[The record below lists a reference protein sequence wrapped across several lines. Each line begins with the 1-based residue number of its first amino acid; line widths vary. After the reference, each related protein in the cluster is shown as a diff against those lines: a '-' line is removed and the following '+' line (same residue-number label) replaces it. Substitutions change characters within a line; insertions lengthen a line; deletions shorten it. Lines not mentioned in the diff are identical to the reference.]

1 LQEQHT
7 QTDTRE
13 KIHPQRI
20 DQLFL
25 QMGAIY
31 PYKWNGQFPDVM
43 AVRIAK
49 SEWYDALRGF
59 SDAEVQRGLSFCR
72 KNGGAFP
79 PSIPEFVKMCQPTLE
94 ELGVLSEERA
104 FQDFLQKNF
113 ENPILKKTVQM
124 LDYFGVSRMSTK
136 DARREFL
143 RIYKLCVEDYLVEV
157 RQTAKNLGIGYAT
170 QKSLLWKQE
179 TEK

>member
-1 LQEQHT
+1 LQERHT
-7 QTDTRE
+7 KTETRE
-13 KIHPQRI
+13 RIPPQRI

-43 AVRIAK
+43 AVRVAK
-49 SEWYDALRGF
+49 SEWYEALRCF
-59 SDAEVQRGLSFCR
+59 TDEDVKRGLIFCR

-94 ELGVLSEERA
+94 ELGILSEERA
-104 FQDFLQKNF
+104 FQHFSEKNF
-113 ENPILKKTVQM
+113 ENPIIKKTVQI
-124 LDYFGVSRMSTK
+124 LDYFSVYRMSTK

-143 RIYKLCVEDYLVEV
+143 RVYKLCIEDYLAEIKQKNISLSEAMYV
-157 RQTAKNLGIGYAT
+157 RR
-170 QKSLLWKQE
+170 
-179 TEK
+179 